1 MAAVTRT
8 ALALVLAVSIDA
20 DLQFFLVTLSVATVK
35 NARRLIDTEDSTE
48 SSSEYDLMIFV
59 VFNNF
64 LNSRRLLLGG

>member
-8 ALALVLAVSIDA
+8 ALALVLSISIDA
-20 DLQFFLVTLSVATVK
+20 DLQFFLVTLSVATIK
-35 NARRLIDTEDSTE
+35 NARRLIDTKDSTE

-64 LNSRRLLLGG
+64 LYSRGLLLGG

>member
-20 DLQFFLVTLSVATVK
+20 DLQFFLVTLSVTTVK
-35 NARRLIDTEDSTE
+35 NARRLIDAKDSTE